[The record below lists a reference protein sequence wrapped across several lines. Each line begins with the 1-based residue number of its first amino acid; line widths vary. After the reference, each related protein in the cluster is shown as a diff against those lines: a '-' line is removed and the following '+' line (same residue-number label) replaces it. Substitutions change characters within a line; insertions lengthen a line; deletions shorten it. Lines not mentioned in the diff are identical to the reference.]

1 MLVSMIL
8 LVSGLSLTIS
18 SQSLATFPVVP
29 AATMKSSFLI
39 GSIVS
44 VVAPNMM
51 MVPLSQPIP
60 IHPLFLVG
68 LAGLL
73 MSAVNLLPIGRLDGG
88 RACMAAWG
96 RRPASPISLLSLL
109 ALAFYSFSGV
119 SGIIVFWG
127 AIVSLTQRLPDI
139 PAVDEVTGVGDLRVN
154 SYIAL
159 SVMALLA
166 LVPFPG
172 GVGPI

>member
-1 MLVSMIL
+1 M
-8 LVSGLSLTIS
+8 
-18 SQSLATFPVVP
+18 AT
-29 AATMKSSFLI
+29 
-39 GSIVS
+39 
-44 VVAPNMM
+44 
-51 MVPLSQPIP
+51 
-60 IHPLFLVG
+60 
-68 LAGLL
+68 
-73 MSAVNLLPIGRLDGG
+73 
-88 RACMAAWG
+88 CG
-96 RRPASPISLLSLL
+96 RRVSSSISFLSLL